1 MDELEKICEMQN
13 LDHPSKTNFKSFI
26 VPKTKC
32 ILKNLSVNVIS
43 EPVNVKQKKCNLK
56 QIISVIRENNTS
68 EAILVTFSFRYIL
81 RRG

>member
-1 MDELEKICEMQN
+1 MDGFEKIHEMQN

-43 EPVNVKQKKCNLK
+43 DPVNVIGDPVNVKQKN
-56 QIISVIRENNTS
+56 VI
-68 EAILVTFSFRYIL
+68 
-81 RRG
+81 

>member
-1 MDELEKICEMQN
+1 MDEFEKICEMQN

-43 EPVNVKQKKCNLK
+43 DPVNVKQKKCNLK
-56 QIISVIRENNTS
+56 HN
-68 EAILVTFSFRYIL
+68 FSYQ
-81 RRG
+81 GK